1 MDLAVGNQGI
11 ASLLSKFGA
20 ISVATD
26 LATILLARMIFGKNR
41 RAATRTWISNGW
53 LATRTLLGTHV
64 EPMRKTFIAL
74 ASPIH
79 GNGINWRGSLNA
91 NEIHPN

>member
-20 ISVATD
+20 LSVATD

-41 RAATRTWISNGW
+41 TTAAKTWINKAARTF
-53 LATRTLLGTHV
+53 LATHV

-79 GNGINWRGSLNA
+79 GNGINWRDSLNA